1 MKKILLVIICVS
13 AMAMIKPS
21 KHKVI
26 FFGDSI
32 TQMGINEGGYI
43 KRIQKV
49 IDDSHLQNKY
59 TLTGAGVGANKV
71 YDLYLR
77 LEEDV
82 LDKKPTIVVIWIG
95 INDVWHK
102 TSGIGTDIEKY
113 ERFYRALIKKMQAKK
128 IKLVL
133 VTPAAIGEKFDGS
146 NPQDADLDLY
156 CDVIRKLAV
165 EYQCKLADLRKTF
178 MRYEKENNTSN
189 AESGILTT
197 DRVHLNDKGNQLAAD
212 EIWKQLKAF

>member
-1 MKKILLVIICVS
+1 MKNILVFIIGIA
-13 AMAMIKPS
+13 AMAMVKPS
-21 KHKVI
+21 RHKVV

-32 TQMGINEGGYI
+32 TQMGINKGGYI
-43 KRIQKV
+43 DRIQTLV
-49 IDDSHLQNKY
+49 IQQGLQNKY
-59 TLTGAGVGANKV
+59 QLIGAGVGANKV

-77 LEEDV
+77 LEDDV
-82 LDKKPTIVVIWIG
+82 LNKKANIVVVWIG

-128 IKLVL
+128 IKLIL
-133 VTPAAIGEKFDGS
+133 VTPAAIGEKYDGS
-146 NPQDADLDLY
+146 NPQDMDLDLY
-156 CDVIRKLAV
+156 CDVIRKLAK
-165 EYQCKLADLRKTF
+165 EYNCKLADLRDIF
-178 MRYEKENNTSN
+178 MKYEKIHNTAN

-212 EIWKQLKAF
+212 EIWKQLGTF